1 MQQYSKISYSI
12 NGSWQ
17 FNEVVLIDTFSSFE
31 KESIGSV
38 QFHGEIINIMCCQLS
53 LFEF

>member
-1 MQQYSKISYSI
+1 MQQYSKIYSI
-12 NGSWQ
+12 DGSSQ

-38 QFHGEIINIMCCQLS
+38 QFHGEIINMMLPTK
-53 LFEF
+53 FV